1 LVRWSIGRSRLRQ
14 IFIPIETKA
23 LTALAIQFLAD
34 PLRPPRYC
42 GNRSREIAGNKR
54 ALASNTA
61 KFGFVGQ
68 DNDMAT
74 LKQFEANRR
83 NAQKSTGPK
92 TPEGKAAVSMNALRH
107 GLRARTVVLPGE
119 NREEFN
125 QLCDD
130 LEVEW
135 HPRSR
140 TEQFYVEQ
148 MAVSQWKLTRMEVGE
163 VAIFEDVAAS
173 TTKLPLLDRLWQAEC
188 RLERSYARAQRE
200 LERLQNSRSQTV
212 QQPEEPVPP
221 PQPVAEA
228 PSSAAAAEVGQAFSP
243 VNSAPAAAAPSA
255 TAAPEIRH
263 PKSEI
268 HPPNGVESN

>member
-1 LVRWSIGRSRLRQ
+1 
-14 IFIPIETKA
+14 
-23 LTALAIQFLAD
+23 
-34 PLRPPRYC
+34 
-42 GNRSREIAGNKR
+42 
-54 ALASNTA
+54 
-61 KFGFVGQ
+61 
-68 DNDMAT
+68 MAT

-135 HPRSR
+135 RPQSR
-140 TEQFYVEQ
+140 TEHFYLEQ

-163 VAIFEDVAAS
+163 AGIFEDVAAS

-188 RLERSYARAQRE
+188 RLERSYDRAQRE
-200 LERLQNSRSQTV
+200 LERLQASRRQPDPE
-212 QQPEEPVPP
+212 PEEPA
-221 PQPVAEA
+221 Q
-228 PSSAAAAEVGQAFSP
+228 AAE
-243 VNSAPAAAAPSA
+243 APAAASP
-255 TAAPEIRH
+255 AA
-263 PKSEI
+263 S
-268 HPPNGVESN
+268 

>member
-1 LVRWSIGRSRLRQ
+1 
-14 IFIPIETKA
+14 
-23 LTALAIQFLAD
+23 
-34 PLRPPRYC
+34 
-42 GNRSREIAGNKR
+42 
-54 ALASNTA
+54 
-61 KFGFVGQ
+61 
-68 DNDMAT
+68 MAT

-135 HPRSR
+135 HPQSR

-163 VAIFEDVAAS
+163 AAIFEDVAAT

-200 LERLQNSRSQTV
+200 LERLQNSRPQTV

-221 PQPVAEA
+221 PQPEGA
-228 PSSAAAAEVGQAFSP
+228 
-243 VNSAPAAAAPSA
+243 APARDP
-255 TAAPEIRH
+255 
-263 PKSEI
+263 
-268 HPPNGVESN
+268 